1 MLPINIVYWL
11 NYEKI
16 LIVNARYYDVM
27 AIRTLPTK
35 ELLGLGFDVMVA
47 ALFVTII
54 GGGSV
59 YMGMGFTS
67 EGDNALG
74 GIFLAIGIVILLAGM
89 IGVQIKL
96 IADSVS
102 AAIYLNTDLLNI
114 GKNINKDTHVFP
126 VGFENLTNK

>member
-1 MLPINIVYWL
+1 M
-11 NYEKI
+11 
-16 LIVNARYYDVM
+16 NARYYDVM
-27 AIRTLPTK
+27 AIRTLATK